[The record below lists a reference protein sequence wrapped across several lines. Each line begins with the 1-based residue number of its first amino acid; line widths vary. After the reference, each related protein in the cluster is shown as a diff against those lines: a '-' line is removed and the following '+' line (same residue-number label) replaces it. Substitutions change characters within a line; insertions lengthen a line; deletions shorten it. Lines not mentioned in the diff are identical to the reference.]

1 MVEDEVAC
9 VEPQLGRMG
18 EEIKRRA
25 LWGNGGGEISDQA

>member
-9 VEPQLGRMG
+9 VELQFGRTW

-25 LWGNGGGEISDQA
+25 LWGNGGGEINDQA